1 MFGVSPVEIVVI
13 IMSLLIYAGVLVG
26 IGMALYFIVRKAVRD
41 EIHVA
46 MSASDKQTDKSR
58 EVF

>member
-1 MFGVSPVEIVVI
+1 
-13 IMSLLIYAGVLVG
+13 MSLLIYAGVLVG